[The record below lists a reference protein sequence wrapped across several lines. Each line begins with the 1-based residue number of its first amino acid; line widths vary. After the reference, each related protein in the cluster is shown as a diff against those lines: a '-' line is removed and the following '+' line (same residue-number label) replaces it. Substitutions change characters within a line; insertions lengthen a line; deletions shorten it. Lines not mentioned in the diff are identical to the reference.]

1 MFLVSAFRIPLSVHH
16 MVADTTTPANRR
28 RGDRMK
34 VKFTYRRGDDELV
47 QGCRLK
53 WDPCTWFRQLTYTH
67 NRNVSNF
74 SSHAKI
80 IPRSSSSSFL
90 FYATDGS
97 R

>member
-16 MVADTTTPANRR
+16 MVADTTTPTNRR

-53 WDPCTWFRQLTYTH
+53 MGSLHMIPSAHTH
-67 NRNVSNF
+67 TQKERIQFLITCQNRS
-74 SSHAKI
+74 
-80 IPRSSSSSFL
+80 
-90 FYATDGS
+90 
-97 R
+97 